1 MSFSN
6 PQMILSHLGN
16 AVKPWNSSEARDVQ
30 RIGTYERVKTV
41 DQAEIDACLECPF
54 PSCDGNFRKCR
65 SYRAHAEAEARR
77 KNASVRTSRH

>member
-41 DQAEIDACLECPF
+41 DQAEIDACL
-54 PSCDGNFRKCR
+54 
-65 SYRAHAEAEARR
+65 
-77 KNASVRTSRH
+77 